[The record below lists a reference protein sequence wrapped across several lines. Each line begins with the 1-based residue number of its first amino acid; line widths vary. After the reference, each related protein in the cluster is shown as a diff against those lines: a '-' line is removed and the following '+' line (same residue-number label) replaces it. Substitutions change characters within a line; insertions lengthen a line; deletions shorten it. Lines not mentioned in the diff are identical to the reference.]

1 MMEFLYFPED
11 RTEYLP
17 AAIILILV
25 ILVTAVVFYMIRRQ
39 SMKQEE
45 KLKEFEAR
53 IMIELENNDKDVLNN
68 KY

>member
-25 ILVTAVVFYMIRRQ
+25 IFATFIVFYLIRKQ
-39 SMKQEE
+39 SMKQEQ
-45 KLKEFEAR
+45 KLKEFESK
-53 IMIELENNDKDVLNN
+53 IMSELDKNDIDTSN
-68 KY
+68 K

>member
-25 ILVTAVVFYMIRRQ
+25 ILATFIVFYLIRKQ
-39 SMKQEE
+39 SMKQEQ
-45 KLKEFEAR
+45 KLKEFESK
-53 IMIELENNDKDVLNN
+53 IMSELDKNDIDTSN
-68 KY
+68 K

>member
-25 ILVTAVVFYMIRRQ
+25 ILATFIVFYLIRKQ
-39 SMKQEE
+39 SMKQEQ
-45 KLKEFEAR
+45 KLKEFESK
-53 IMIELENNDKDVLNN
+53 IMSELDKNDIDASN
-68 KY
+68 K

>member
-25 ILVTAVVFYMIRRQ
+25 ILATFIVFYLIRNQ
-39 SMKQEE
+39 SMKQEQ
-45 KLKEFEAR
+45 KLKEFESK
-53 IMIELENNDKDVLNN
+53 IMSELDKNDIDASN
-68 KY
+68 K

>member
-1 MMEFLYFPED
+1 MMEFLYFPQD

-25 ILVTAVVFYMIRRQ
+25 ILATVVAFYLIRKQ

-45 KLKEFEAR
+45 KLKEFESK
-53 IMIELENNDKDVLNN
+53 IMRELDKNDAER
-68 KY
+68 

>member
-1 MMEFLYFPED
+1 MEFLYFPQD

-25 ILVTAVVFYMIRRQ
+25 ILATVVAFYLIRKQ

-45 KLKEFEAR
+45 KLKEFESK
-53 IMIELENNDKDVLNN
+53 IMRELDKNDAER
-68 KY
+68 

>member
-25 ILVTAVVFYMIRRQ
+25 ILATFVAFYLIRRQ
-39 SMKQEE
+39 SMKQEQ
-45 KLKEFEAR
+45 KLKEFESK
-53 IMIELENNDKDVLNN
+53 IMRELDKNDGDAPER
-68 KY
+68 

>member
-1 MMEFLYFPED
+1 MEFLYFPED

-25 ILVTAVVFYMIRRQ
+25 ILTTVVVFYLIRKQ

-45 KLKEFEAR
+45 KLKEVESK
-53 IMIELENNDKDVLNN
+53 IMRELEKNDVER
-68 KY
+68 